1 MIQPLI
7 SSAETSAEAW
17 EQLSSSYANSSR
29 SKIIYLKA
37 KLAKSPKENKSVAN
51 FLNEMRS
58 IADELALTHSNVSEE
73 DLVVHIIAQL
83 GDEFN
88 PIVAAIKSS
97 EGYNSNYHRSRGGY
111 NGNTYHPTQSHNGNR
126 SYPVDSFCQFCET
139 ACHHI
144 CDCMNFAKFL
154 KDNNICVVNSSS
166 LNAQPSPTANVT
178 TMTSSMKQL
187 WLFDTGASHHAT
199 YNLSSLQTYADYE
212 GPDEILLGDGNSLSI
227 SHTGHTHIN
236 TPHRPLSLSNVL
248 CVPRLRHNLISIAK
262 LCKSNPASVKF
273 FSSYFLVKYLR
284 TWATLLRVENIDDVY
299 WARFSSLP

>member
-1 MIQPLI
+1 MVDFVPGRAVIDAAQRKRGKYTAKCAAIGYGFLPFSF
-7 SSAETSAEAW
+7 SSLGELEADAVT
-17 EQLSSSYANSSR
+17 L
-29 SKIIYLKA
+29 LKRFRKFSMTQDIGA
-37 KLAKSPKENKSVAN
+37 RAA
-51 FLNEMRS
+51 
-58 IADELALTHSNVSEE
+58 
-73 DLVVHIIAQL
+73 VHIFNRISFAIAKGVGAQ
-83 GDEFN
+83 
-88 PIVAAIKSS
+88 IVSRLP
-97 EGYNSNYHRSRGGY
+97 SNLLSRGGY

-126 SYPVDSFCQFCET
+126 SYPVDSFCQFCEI

-299 WARFSSLP
+299 SARFSSLP